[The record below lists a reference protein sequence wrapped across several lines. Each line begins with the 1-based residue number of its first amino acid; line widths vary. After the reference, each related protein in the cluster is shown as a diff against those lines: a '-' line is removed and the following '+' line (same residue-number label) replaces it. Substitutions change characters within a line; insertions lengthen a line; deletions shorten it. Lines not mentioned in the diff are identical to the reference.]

1 MGSYLSLFEAMPVDI
16 RDMAS
21 AIVESRSFQ
30 RLGKVSFLGAIDRMS
45 TGPKNSNNSSS
56 GSRLD
61 HSLGV
66 AEIMCSICDHMSL
79 SAGELR
85 IAVANAL
92 LHDVGHGPYS
102 HSSEPFFS
110 AVFGLNHH
118 IALQTIIENE
128 DSEVSRLLK
137 RFGLWID
144 YRRFVRDPWSIPAVY
159 RLYYGSINVDTI
171 EGIIRAAEF
180 FNIDTSLDRSALIG
194 SLAREHVRVRQ
205 LDLFWDLKSCVYN
218 EHIFA
223 AHYATY
229 DEAFTRTLNLL
240 KPRIRGDHF
249 FLNDEEFE
257 AELGREF
264 EDVLA
269 GQREEA
275 PNVQRVRTFKI
286 DKRAAPRQFN
296 KLNDRYNEV
305 KGRNEGRKHNR

>member
-1 MGSYLSLFEAMPVDI
+1 MGSCVSLFEAMPADI

-21 AIVESRSFQ
+21 AIVESNSFQ

-45 TGPKNSNNSSS
+45 AGSSS

-92 LHDVGHGPYS
+92 LHDIGHGPYS

-110 AVFGLNHH
+110 AVFSLDHH

-144 YRRFVRDPWSIPAVY
+144 YRRFVRDPWSIPAVCG
-159 RLYYGSINVDTI
+159 LYYSSINVDTI
-171 EGIIRAAEF
+171 EGIMRAAKF

-194 SLAREHVRVRQ
+194 SLAREHVQVRQ
-205 LDLFWDLKSCVYN
+205 LDLFWDLKSSVYN

-223 AHYATY
+223 THYAIC
-229 DEAFTRTLNLL
+229 DEAFTRTLNLFRS
-240 KPRIRGDHF
+240 RIRGDHF

-269 GQREEA
+269 AQREKE
-275 PNVQRVRTFKI
+275 PSLRRVRTFKI
-286 DKRAAPRQFN
+286 NKRTVPRQFN
-296 KLNDRYNEV
+296 KLDERYNEV
-305 KGRNEGRKHNR
+305 KGRNEGREHNR